1 MTWPSISVLVLLSQN
16 KAGSQVGPFAIHRLN
31 ITCSFFGQLVLALSK
46 NDLQA
51 LRVEATN
58 WPNSASWWWC
68 VQWFGRLFCLL
79 LLCFYPS
86 ERSGSTL
93 CIMDFCW
100 KKFYRSQTFN
110 KNEHESVPLFWVFFK
125 RSDRIFESLDEFFTP
140 GWGWNNASWA
150 SISDRPWVSID
161 GNLEL
166 ADIVFYILELIVG
179 LFLVPMFFFGKYN
192 DDLLVDIVST
202 KTDLWSLYWL
212 TFVVWFLEV
221 WVSLDAWG
229 ILRGSLRSDV
239 IFGVRSRMKGCCWHI
254 GKKNN
259 EPPITQRWISIYI
272 YSWFWNNHFAKKTLH
287 SYAFFDYEST

>member
-1 MTWPSISVLVLLSQN
+1 MEITWPSISVLVLLSQN

-179 LFLVPMFFFGKYN
+179 LFLVPMFFLESIGMM
-192 DDLLVDIVST
+192 I
-202 KTDLWSLYWL
+202 YWL
-212 TFVVWFLEV
+212 ILCLQKRIFEACTDWHLWFDFSKYGWVWMLEEY
-221 WVSLDAWG
+221 L
-229 ILRGSLRSDV
+229 
-239 IFGVRSRMKGCCWHI
+239 GV
-254 GKKNN
+254 
-259 EPPITQRWISIYI
+259 
-272 YSWFWNNHFAKKTLH
+272 L
-287 SYAFFDYEST
+287 YALM